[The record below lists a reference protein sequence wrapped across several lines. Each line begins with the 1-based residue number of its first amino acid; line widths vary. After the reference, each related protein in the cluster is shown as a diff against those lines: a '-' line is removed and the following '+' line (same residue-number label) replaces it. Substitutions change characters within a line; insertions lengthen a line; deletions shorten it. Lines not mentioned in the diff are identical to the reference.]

1 MNKTLSTPLSLISL
15 AVISAFSTV
24 AMAQTEDSQQQPA
37 QHPKESYEQI
47 TVTAQ
52 KREQRLI
59 EVPMSVSTLTQDD
72 IEQKGLLNLQDLSF
86 AVPGMTMREDG
97 PGNYAI
103 FMRGMSNL
111 YGSGAMV
118 GVYMDEGNYTIDGL
132 WSQPDIRPIDFQRIE
147 VLKGPQGTLYGSG
160 SVAGTVRYITN
171 EVDLGLFEGNVSASL
186 ASVKGGESKKNL
198 VGVLN
203 APIVEDV
210 FGVRIAATAER
221 DGGWQDQPAAGIKD
235 GNNQDLNHIRFKAR
249 WQISDAFNAHFTLVD
264 HYNKSELGIGFENP
278 DRTITVA
285 VDPAKKLVPKTMDY
299 RHLNL
304 TLSYDFENM
313 SLISSSSNF
322 DYEIHFPISYVPQE
336 GNNLY
341 NVWQENRD
349 WLLGAEQFTQELRLV
364 STSDDKF
371 QWTIGAFYN
380 DREYL
385 DKFDVVDGSYLG
397 NYYQTPN
404 AYSAKSEAESIAV
417 FADLTYDITDKL
429 EIGFGIRKYRED
441 KVDTDRLTNKVQ
453 KGSFDT
459 VTKRVQANYLLS
471 DNKSIYASISEG
483 FRSGGFNPGDYPSYG
498 PEDIVSYE
506 IGTKGAMQGGKISY
520 DASLYFT
527 QYNDMIRR
535 AILDIGGGNL
545 LDVNSNI
552 GQVDIKGLEAGGR
565 FYLTDDL
572 SFTATISLIDAEIVK
587 LSNEAVNKV
596 GDDVDYTPDL
606 AYTLGVNYDFSV
618 ASVPAY
624 ARLDY
629 SYRDKVSY
637 IDRSSFSEQAAAN
650 QFSDE
655 LNLLSGRVGF
665 FFDNDV
671 TLEIYAENLTDQN
684 KYIDPYHG
692 WSNANRTKPRMFGVK
707 VSYSF

>member
-1 MNKTLSTPLSLISL
+1 MKKSINIPLSLILL
-15 AVISAFSTV
+15 AIISTYPTV
-24 AMAQTEDSQQQPA
+24 TMAQTGDQEAPPEQQ
-37 QHPKESYEQI
+37 KESYEKI

-72 IEQKGLLNLQDLSF
+72 IEQQGLLNLQDLSF
-86 AVPGMTMREDG
+86 VVPGMTMREDG

-111 YGSGAMV
+111 FGSGAMV

-171 EVDLGLFEGNVSASL
+171 EVDLGLFEGSASASL
-186 ASVKGGESKKNL
+186 ASVKGGESKKIL

-203 APIVEDV
+203 VPIVEDV

-235 GNNQDLNHIRFKAR
+235 GNNQDLNHVRLKAL
-249 WQISDAFNAHFTLVD
+249 WQISDAFKANFTLVN
-264 HYNKSELGIGFENP
+264 HHNKSQLGIGYENP
-278 DRTITVA
+278 DRTITIA
-285 VDPAKKLVPKTMDY
+285 VDPAKVLVPKTMDY
-299 RHLNL
+299 QHLNL
-304 TLSYDFENM
+304 TLSYDFKNM
-313 SLISSSSNF
+313 SLISSSSDF
-322 DYEIHFPISYVPQE
+322 DYEIHFPISYVPQP

-349 WLLGAEQFTQELRLV
+349 WLLAADQFTQEVRLV
-364 STSDDKF
+364 STHEGRL
-371 QWTIGAFYN
+371 QWTVGAFYN
-380 DREYL
+380 DREYR
-385 DKFDVVDGSYLG
+385 DKFDVVDGLYLG

-404 AYSAKSEAESIAV
+404 AYSVRSESESVAF
-417 FADLTYDITDKL
+417 FADATYDINEKL
-429 EIGFGIRKYRED
+429 EIGLGIRKYRED
-441 KVDTDRLTNKVQ
+441 KVDTDRLANNVQ

-459 VTKRVQANYLLS
+459 LTKRLQANYLLS

-498 PEDIVSYE
+498 PEDIISYE
-506 IGTKGAMQGGKISY
+506 IGTKGAVQDGRISY

-535 AILDIGGGNL
+535 AIIDIGGGTL

-565 FYLTDDL
+565 FYLTRAL
-572 SFTATISLIDAEIVK
+572 SLSATLSLIDAEIVK
-587 LSNEAVNKV
+587 LSNQAVNKV
-596 GDDVDYTPDL
+596 GDAVDYTPDV
-606 AYTLGVNYDFSV
+606 AYTLGINYDFN
-618 ASVPAY
+618 AGSVPAY

-637 IDRSSFSEQAAAN
+637 IDRSSFNEQAAIN
-650 QFSDE
+650 QFSDK
-655 LNLLSGRVGF
+655 LNLLNARVGF
-665 FFDNDV
+665 FFENDI

-692 WSNANRTKPRMFGVK
+692 WSNANRTKPRMVGIK
-707 VSYSF
+707 VSYRF